1 MAIDATQRQELTND
15 VGIALLDAA
24 PEGWRRIDLM
34 CLANIDVHDLSLTV
48 LLEDGSNPAVL
59 IPDEVRQS
67 LVRLRERMYEPDRG
81 TWFSARVIIDPPGS
95 IYVKYNYDWDPL
107 WNPSIAIEGWA
118 RDLEAFP
125 RDEAHIPDWL
135 KTKLAEAE
143 SAEEGR

>member
-59 IPDEVRQS
+59 IPDEVRQT

-81 TWFSARVIIDPPGS
+81 AWFSARVILDPPGS

-107 WNPSIAIEGWA
+107 WNPSIATEGWA

-125 RDEAHIPDWL
+125 RAEAHIPDWL

>member
-1 MAIDATQRQELTND
+1 MAIDATQRQELTNA
-15 VGIALLDAA
+15 VGIALVDAA

-48 LLEDGSNPAVL
+48 LLADGSNPAVL

-67 LVRLRERMYEPDRG
+67 LLRLREGMHEPDKG
-81 TWFSARVIIDPPGS
+81 TWFSSRVIIDAPGT

-107 WNPSIAIEGWA
+107 WNPSIATEGWA

-135 KTKLAEAE
+135 NEKLAEAGA
-143 SAEEGR
+143 AEEDR